1 MNKLLDIQFFLPRNT
16 KQHLI
21 LLLVR
26 IIFEESIRAVIMKN
40 ILRLKK

>member
-1 MNKLLDIQFFLPRNT
+1 MNKLLDIQFFLPRKT